1 MHDYA
6 CFSSKRLIKQINLHD
21 VARPNPGKDRG
32 KRLRSRDTVF
42 KGFASVGE
50 ERVVSLR
57 LRLDGGLSFELMN
70 EILILLQQRISKT
83 SV

>member
-32 KRLRSRDTVF
+32 KRLRSRDTVS

-50 ERVVSLR
+50 EPVVSLR
-57 LRLDGGLSFELMN
+57 LRLEVEDFVLS
-70 EILILLQQRISKT
+70 
-83 SV
+83 